1 MSLFDV
7 GVVIVM
13 GALPL
18 LSVWGIMV
26 LPRSKVG
33 HMLRGFLLGLVIALV
48 TLGWQ
53 VVDVAENSGLLAGF
67 FQSIWLI
74 ILPALLVAVPGYTVF
89 NRNLGIDDLGT
100 SGGVF
105 LDALMKGVENGVRST
120 LSSLKGDQKVP
131 ADEPNLE
138 TDEDTLFAN
147 GASMWEEE
155 FQLAREPIQEALDS
169 FTSYHTDLEK
179 SLKAPL
185 LLREDLPEIQDLV
198 IAHADLILMSKSQ
211 YSYQRNPEIDKIPF
225 IRKGREFRKNFRVLE
240 ARALR
245 SQREDWSENELKDI
259 EQAINLLTRARD
271 QVNHMAERQ
280 TAYER
285 VFKIMERLRIA
296 PEKTL
301 FLEISGADRLALE
314 A

>member
-7 GVVIVM
+7 GMFIVM

-18 LSVWGIMV
+18 LSVWGMMV
-26 LPRSKVG
+26 LPRSKGG
-33 HMLRGFLLGLVIALV
+33 HMLRGFLLGLVIAIA

-67 FQSIWLI
+67 FQFIWLI
-74 ILPALLVAVPGYTVF
+74 ILPALLIAVPGYTVF

-105 LDALMKGVENGVRST
+105 LDALMKGVENGVKST
-120 LSSLKGDQKVP
+120 LSSLKGDQVP
-131 ADEPNLE
+131 TAEPNLE
-138 TDEDTLFAN
+138 TDEATLFAN

-198 IAHADLILMSKSQ
+198 IAHADLILMSKGQ

-245 SQREDWSENELKDI
+245 SLREDWSENELKDI

-271 QVNHMAERQ
+271 QGNHVAERQ

-296 PEKTL
+296 PEKTV
-301 FLEISGADRLALE
+301 FLEISGADKLALE

>member
-7 GVVIVM
+7 GVLIVM

-18 LSVWGIMV
+18 LSIWGIMV
-26 LPRSKVG
+26 LPRSKGG
-33 HMLRGFLLGLVIALV
+33 HMLRGFLLGLAIALA

-53 VVDVAENSGLLAGF
+53 VLDVAENSGLLAGF
-67 FQSIWLI
+67 FQFIWLI
-74 ILPALLVAVPGYTVF
+74 IVPALLVAVPAYTVF

-105 LDALMKGVENGVRST
+105 LDALMKGVENGVKST
-120 LSSLKGDQKVP
+120 VSSLKGDQVP

-138 TDEDTLFAN
+138 TDEATLFAN
-147 GASMWEEE
+147 GASMWAEE
-155 FQLAREPIQEALDS
+155 FQLAREPILEALDS

-271 QVNHMAERQ
+271 QGNHAAERQ

-296 PEKTL
+296 PEKTV
-301 FLEISGADRLALE
+301 FLEISGADKLALE